1 GCEIALAKFSLNATL
16 QSNINVFIAF
26 APAVYLGRAKSPLRL
41 LAPLDWSAGNL
52 LRLFNHGEFLPEKS
66 LFTTLGKELCTKDHA
81 PILCENLLY
90 LVTGYGVGNT
100 NVTRLPVYLSH
111 ASPGTSTKNVQH
123 YAQSIT
129 SGKFQRFDYG
139 IVKNLLTYVQIHP
152 PEYDLSK
159 ITVPTAIFHGGNDS
173 LVVEEDINQL
183 ALEIN
188 KTLIGKYLLTHYQHL
203 DFIWG
208 LDAGYVLYPSVL
220 DILQQY

>member
-1 GCEIALAKFSLNATL
+1 S
-16 QSNINVFIAF
+16 
-26 APAVYLGRAKSPLRL
+26 
-41 LAPLDWSAGNL
+41 
-52 LRLFNHGEFLPEKS
+52 
-66 LFTTLGKELCTKDHA
+66 
-81 PILCENLLY
+81 
-90 LVTGYGVGNT
+90 
-100 NVTRLPVYLSH
+100 RLPVYFSH
-111 ASPGTSTKNVQH
+111 ASPGTSVKNVQH
-123 YAQSIT
+123 YAQSIA

-139 IVKNLLTYVQIHP
+139 ILKNLLIYGQIHP

-159 ITVPTAIFHGGNDS
+159 ITVPTAIFHGGNDW

-188 KTLIGKYLLTHYQHL
+188 KTLIGKYLLTHYQHT